1 MQCFNGPLS
10 TLIDVAAV
18 VIGTYDGCMWTGRQL
33 LPLQA
38 RRWQGF
44 LLLLLAAFS
53 LASCSSGNPEFP
65 RDAASPDPSGGQSA
79 PQDRLP
85 ATVEQLSASVG
96 AAEGSNDDDVVLLT
110 VANRSE
116 ATVLVLA
123 VTLYSPRFSGGTD
136 WVPDRA
142 GGTRLSPG
150 DSLSVP
156 AALQP
161 VRCQEDPDH
170 SEATIAITVDR
181 AETGSLTVEVAAADP
196 QGVLEA
202 RYQYH
207 CSRKA

>member
-1 MQCFNGPLS
+1 
-10 TLIDVAAV
+10 
-18 VIGTYDGCMWTGRQL
+18 MWTGRQL

-53 LASCSSGNPEFP
+53 LASCGSGNPESP
-65 RDAASPDPSGGQSA
+65 RDAASPDLSGGQSA
-79 PQDRLP
+79 QQDGLP

-96 AAEGSNDDDVVLLT
+96 ATDGSNNDDDVVLLT
-110 VANRSE
+110 VANKSE

-156 AALQP
+156 ASLQP

-207 CSRKA
+207 CSSKA

>member
-1 MQCFNGPLS
+1 VRYFNGLLS
-10 TLIDVAAV
+10 TLIDVAAL
-18 VIGTYDGCMWTGRQL
+18 VIGTYDDCMWTDRQL

-38 RRWQGF
+38 RRWQT
-44 LLLLLAAFS
+44 LLLFLVAVFS
-53 LASCSSGNPEFP
+53 LASCSSGAPESP
-65 RDAASPDPSGGQSA
+65 RDTASPDPSGGHSRQ
-79 PQDRLP
+79 QDGPP

-96 AAEGSNDDDVVLLT
+96 AADGSNNDDVVLLT
-110 VANRSE
+110 VANKSE

-150 DSLSVP
+150 GSLSVP

-161 VRCQEDPDH
+161 ARCQQDPDH

-202 RYQYH
+202 RYRDG
-207 CSRKA
+207 CSSSA

>member
-1 MQCFNGPLS
+1 MQQDGP
-10 TLIDVAAV
+10 
-18 VIGTYDGCMWTGRQL
+18 
-33 LPLQA
+33 
-38 RRWQGF
+38 
-44 LLLLLAAFS
+44 
-53 LASCSSGNPEFP
+53 
-65 RDAASPDPSGGQSA
+65 
-79 PQDRLP
+79 P
-85 ATVEQLSASVG
+85 ATVEQLSAAVG
-96 AAEGSNDDDVVLLT
+96 AADGSNNDDDVVLLT
-110 VANRSE
+110 VANTSE

-123 VTLYSPRFSGGTD
+123 VTLYSPRFSGGAD

-202 RYQYH
+202 RYRDH
-207 CSRKA
+207 CSSSA

>member
-1 MQCFNGPLS
+1 
-10 TLIDVAAV
+10 
-18 VIGTYDGCMWTGRQL
+18 MWTDRQI

-38 RRWQGF
+38 RKRRTF

-53 LASCSSGNPEFP
+53 LTSCSSGVPESP
-65 RDAASPDPSGGQSA
+65 LDAGSSNPSGGHSTQ
-79 PQDRLP
+79 QDGLP
-85 ATVEQLSASVG
+85 TTAEQLSASVG
-96 AAEGSNDDDVVLLT
+96 ALESNDDVVLLT
-110 VANRSE
+110 VTNKSE

-123 VTLYSPRFSGGTD
+123 VTLYSSRFSGGTD

-150 DSLSVP
+150 DSLSLP

-161 VRCQEDPDH
+161 VRCQQDPDQT
-170 SEATIAITVDR
+170 EATIAITVDR

-202 RYQYH
+202 RYRH
-207 CSRKA
+207 LCSSSA

>member
-1 MQCFNGPLS
+1 MQQDGPP
-10 TLIDVAAV
+10 V
-18 VIGTYDGCMWTGRQL
+18 
-33 LPLQA
+33 
-38 RRWQGF
+38 
-44 LLLLLAAFS
+44 
-53 LASCSSGNPEFP
+53 
-65 RDAASPDPSGGQSA
+65 
-79 PQDRLP
+79 
-85 ATVEQLSASVG
+85 TVEQLSASVG
-96 AAEGSNDDDVVLLT
+96 AAEGNDDVVLLT
-110 VANRSE
+110 VVNKSE

-123 VTLYSPRFSGGTD
+123 VTMYSPRFSGGTD

-161 VRCQEDPDH
+161 VRCRQGPDH

-202 RYQYH
+202 RYQHY
-207 CSRKA
+207 CSSSA